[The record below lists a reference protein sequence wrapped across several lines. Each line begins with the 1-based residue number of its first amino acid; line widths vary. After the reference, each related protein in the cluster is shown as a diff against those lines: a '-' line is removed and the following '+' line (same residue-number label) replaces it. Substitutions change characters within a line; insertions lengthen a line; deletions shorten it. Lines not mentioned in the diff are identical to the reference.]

1 METARVAKEESK
13 MVKTESFKDFLMRM
27 HAESINCTEND
38 CLDDDLADAFDEW
51 MALMDE
57 NIRDKYIE
65 LYGRAMFIQGYKE
78 AMDDTN
84 KVLERITAK

>member
-1 METARVAKEESK
+1 
-13 MVKTESFKDFLMRM
+13 MVKTESFDDFMVRM

-51 MALMDE
+51 MALMDD

-65 LYGRAMFIQGYKE
+65 LYGKAMFIQGYKQ
-78 AMDDTN
+78 ATDYTN
-84 KVLERITAK
+84 EVLERIMAK